1 MKKRFDG
8 VELTRRQV
16 VAGLSSE
23 LSSARAERSLQIS
36 AFGCRSTRGSS
47 VLDRYDNDAIMLLE
61 VGVDEDHPAPRAE
74 EEAESGPASAELC
87 SHEREL
93 LERLQRA
100 PDAFACVGGEAV
112 RSYEVRE
119 IGDRGLGEFDAR
131 HLQLV
136 ERHRLAVAGLLEP
149 ELRPLEGPVDPVEQF
164 GDMTSIRVGFVERVG
179 EKRARE
185 RTFLDV

>member
-1 MKKRFDG
+1 MP
-8 VELTRRQV
+8 
-16 VAGLSSE
+16 E
-23 LSSARAERSLQIS
+23 LSPACVEPALQIS

-47 VLDRYDNDAIMLLE
+47 VLDRYDNDAVMLLE

-74 EEAESGPASAELC
+74 EEAEPGPASAELC
-87 SHEREL
+87 SYAREL

-100 PDAFACVGGEAV
+100 SNAFACFGGEAV
-112 RSYEVRE
+112 RASELRE

-136 ERHRLAVAGLLEP
+136 ERHRLPGAGLLEP

-164 GDMTSIRVGFVERVG
+164 GDVTSIGIGFVERVG

-185 RTFLDV
+185 CALLDV